1 MAEWHLDVPGAD
13 DMTPGA
19 ALLAGAVAR
28 SRDLPDDPKRS
39 TPARKSASPIK
50 VTTYTC

>member
-1 MAEWHLDVPGAD
+1 MPDWAIHVAGAD
-13 DMTPGA
+13 GQTPGE
-19 ALLAGAVAR
+19 ALVAGAVAR